1 MNILTDV
8 LSLIRRS
15 QFVKKADLND
25 VLVLGTHEE
34 PEMTGVASPIPY
46 KSIKIIKVRDLK
58 VAAEHCAHAN
68 SPATP
73 AAGTGQV
80 YQKTVS
86 DEVLETCTVYY
97 RSLKSL
103 SSNLTLATSAD
114 DNYIEITTTGEPNTA
129 TNVGSGI
136 GLYKNKIGETLNFKS
151 LVAGSN
157 VTITETANEVTIN
170 ASGGGGGGE
179 ANTASNVG
187 GAAGFFKQKTGVDLE
202 FRTLRS
208 PDNTLDVAQNSSNV
222 DISLPYVYAELMVT
236 QVGTSAP
243 TFTVLHNSTG
253 KTFSFTRSSAGLY
266 DLSYNTNVA
275 DADKVAIHL
284 GMTFKSRYG
293 YAHVYNAAGGG
304 FQISTMTHSPSGGST
319 LGDDILYRTP
329 LTIKI
334 YP

>member
-25 VLVLGTHEE
+25 VLVLGTNEE

-86 DEVLETCTVYY
+86 DEVLETCTVFY

-114 DNYIEITTTGEPNTA
+114 DNYIEITTSGEPNTA
-129 TNVGSGI
+129 ANVGSGVGI
-136 GLYKNKIGETLNFKS
+136 WKDKVGETLNFRS
-151 LVAGSN
+151 LVGGSN
-157 VTITETANEVTIN
+157 VNISQSGNEITISAT
-170 ASGGGGGGE
+170 GGGSGE

-187 GAAGFFKQKTGVDLE
+187 GDAGVFKQKTGVDLE

-208 PDNTLDVAQNSSNV
+208 PDNTLSIAQNSNHV
-222 DISLPYVYAELMVT
+222 DISLPYTYAEMLIEQT
-236 QVGTSAP
+236 GSSAP
-243 TFTVLHNSTG
+243 TANILHNSTG
-253 KTFSFTRSSAGLY
+253 KTFTFARTGAGLY
-266 DLSYNTNVA
+266 DLTYSSAVA
-275 DADKVAIHL
+275 DADKVVINI
-284 GMTFKSRYG
+284 GMVFKNRYA
-293 YAHVYNAAGGG
+293 YAHVYDPGNDG
-304 FQISTMTHSPSGGST
+304 FKISSMLHSPSGGST